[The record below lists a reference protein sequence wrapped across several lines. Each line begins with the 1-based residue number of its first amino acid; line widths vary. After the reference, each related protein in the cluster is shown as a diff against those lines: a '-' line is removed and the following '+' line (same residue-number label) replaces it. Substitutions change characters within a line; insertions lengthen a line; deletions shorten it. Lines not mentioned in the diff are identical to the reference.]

1 MDKIFKMSL
10 TFTESQLKYL
20 SQFEGETQIKMEKTL
35 RIGIVASQYHKG
47 DVIKF
52 EPTIQDWEDWL
63 GGLPE
68 RAAVIFRKYG
78 FEKGILAFPFRR
90 FYMELKDL
98 GLEEYMKKHLSIE
111 ELAIWKNT

>member
-1 MDKIFKMSL
+1 MSL
-10 TFTESQLKYL
+10 NFTESQLKYL
-20 SQFEGETQIKMEKTL
+20 SQFEGETRIEMGLTL

-47 DVIKF
+47 DGIKF

-68 RAAVIFRKYG
+68 RAATIFRKDG
-78 FEKGILAFPFRR
+78 FEKGILSFPFRR
-90 FYMELKDL
+90 FYMELNDI
-98 GLEEYMKKHLSIE
+98 GFEEYMARHLSIE